1 MNLDQHVVVVT
12 NYRTGSSNYTLGLR
26 HEFKEHV
33 NVYTEPAIAD
43 HFYQDLLIKLEN
55 DAKCIVQFKADQF
68 NQGTIY
74 KKLLDSNSYKILLS
88 RTDLL
93 EQITSWYIARIRR
106 VFFAHPNELEKNYNI
121 TPADDTAEVIRW
133 LSESAKSQ
141 QELEKIRLRANSE
154 ESIDFLKKDC
164 IRGIL
169 RVNRVI
175 KKLNV
180 QWDRVVTYEEL
191 VQSNSLSD
199 DISLKHR
206 KPDNYDQIKESISV
220 LLARELSQ

>member
-1 MNLDQHVVVVT
+1 MNLDQHVVVVA
-12 NYRTGSSNYTLGLR
+12 NYRTGSSNYTLGLNN
-26 HEFKEHV
+26 EFKDHAHT
-33 NVYTEPAIAD
+33 YTEPTLSD
-43 HFYQDLLIKLEN
+43 HTYQDLVTKIEN
-55 DAKCIVQFKADQF
+55 DSKCIVQFKADQF

-93 EQITSWYIARIRR
+93 EQITSWYIARVRR

-141 QELEKIRLRANSE
+141 TELEKIRLNAERE

-180 QWDRVVTYEEL
+180 PWDRVVTYEEL
-191 VQSNSLSD
+191 VQSNSLLNQ
-199 DISLKHR
+199 ISLKHR
-206 KPDNYDQIKESISV
+206 KPDNYDQIKESISF